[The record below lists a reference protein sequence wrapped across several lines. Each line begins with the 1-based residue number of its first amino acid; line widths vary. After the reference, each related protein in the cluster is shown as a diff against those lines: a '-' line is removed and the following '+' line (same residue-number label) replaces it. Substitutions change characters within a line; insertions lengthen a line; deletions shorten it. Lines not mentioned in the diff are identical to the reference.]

1 MEIDR
6 DVNGADFVRH
16 EPCDKC
22 GSSDAN
28 ALYTDGSMWCFSCS
42 TYTSGDQEE
51 GDDTNYQSVKVKDEG
66 VDLLS
71 GEFKELR
78 ARQID
83 EATCRKFDY
92 RVGIHNGQSVQIA
105 TYKDR
110 QGKPVAQKIR
120 TKDKQFSV
128 VGNAKEM
135 GLFGMHLWSAGK
147 KIVVCEGE
155 IDTMTV
161 SMIQGNKFATV
172 GLAPWSAVSQ
182 KTFAETSRLPQQ
194 LRRDYL
200 DVRSGYGR
208 YRKCKSMCRSLA
220 TRQNQ
225 DCRVAT

>member
-1 MEIDR
+1 MTEID
-6 DVNGADFVRH
+6 GADFVRH

-42 TYTSGDQEE
+42 TYTSGEQEE
-51 GDDTNYQSVKVKDEG
+51 NVTLPPGQKPDNS
-66 VDLLS
+66 LLS
-71 GEFKELR
+71 GSIKELR
-78 ARQID
+78 ARKID

-92 RVGIHNGQSVQIA
+92 RVGEYQGQTVQIA

-135 GLFGMHLWSAGK
+135 GLGQHLWSSGK

-155 IDTMTV
+155 VDTMTV

-172 GLAPWSAVSQ
+172 GLPHGAVSQ
-182 KTFAETSRLPQQ
+182 
-194 LRRDYL
+194 
-200 DVRSGYGR
+200 RSI
-208 YRKCKSMCRSLA
+208 C
-220 TRQNQ
+220 
-225 DCRVAT
+225 